1 MRHENHC
8 VVLRQQSRDHL
19 KCGRMIWAVLFGVL
33 DGVPSGCRRLCD
45 CLCFFSCFLFVFQ
58 AEGSTAEQQSR
69 QKTPL
74 ASFFGPTCCLS
85 LPSSLLSIPLL
96 YSVNFSSL
104 PTFPS
109 FLSSNAAF
117 LLDGQVHLTPL
128 EMDAFLVKKIH
139 PCVWGDQNSAPH
151 TQLNFPPSQK
161 TGATGE
167 KCYLQTAGTSR
178 KVASSTDIACDKI
191 AKQ

>member
-19 KCGRMIWAVLFGVL
+19 KCGRMIWAVLCGVL

-104 PTFPS
+104 PPFHHFSLQMLPS
-109 FLSSNAAF
+109 SLMDKCISLLSRWTHF
-117 LLDGQVHLTPL
+117 WL
-128 EMDAFLVKKIH
+128 KKYIH
-139 PCVWGDQNSAPH
+139 VC
-151 TQLNFPPSQK
+151 
-161 TGATGE
+161 GAIRTV
-167 KCYLQTAGTSR
+167 LPTLS
-178 KVASSTDIACDKI
+178 
-191 AKQ
+191 